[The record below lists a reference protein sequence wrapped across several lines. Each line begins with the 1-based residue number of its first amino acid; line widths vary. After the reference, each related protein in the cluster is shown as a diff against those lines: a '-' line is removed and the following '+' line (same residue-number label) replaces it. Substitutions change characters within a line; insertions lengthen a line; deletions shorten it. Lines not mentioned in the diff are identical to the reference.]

1 METVW
6 RISPTAE
13 NCLLIGGTISLIN
26 PLGAHLFEIISA
38 IMGLCILNKVHENT
52 EIICSVATNYSQ
64 INKNEHVKYC
74 LSFNDVS
81 ERHVRLWPNKCM
93 TCLKG

>member
-1 METVW
+1 
-6 RISPTAE
+6 
-13 NCLLIGGTISLIN
+13 
-26 PLGAHLFEIISA
+26 
-38 IMGLCILNKVHENT
+38 MGLCIPNKVHQNT
-52 EIICSVATNYSQ
+52 EIICSVATDTDCSQ

-93 TCLKG
+93 TFIIFFWYVKCAQRVKLLLSDRVE